1 MRINRKI
8 NNLTATVCSVQSIL
22 ILFIPVFFSACTQ
35 YDRTKTK
42 EVTQDTVANPRVTI
56 LADLPDSNK
65 PDEIF
70 LEKMPGPLIVAVP
83 VTYNNNQKEQAINDA
98 KAQRSSPPL
107 IHSFLDTLTHLPV
120 EADAQGKGFF
130 TTYNTDNGLALDQ
143 VYSGYKDGHGNL
155 WFGTN
160 GGGVSKYDGK
170 DFINYTTAQGLANNV
185 VWSIVE
191 DKSGN
196 LWFGTDGGGVSK

>member
-1 MRINRKI
+1 MLLAKILMRINRKI
-8 NNLTATVCSVQSIL
+8 NNLTAIACFVQSIL
-22 ILFIPVFFSACTQ
+22 ILFIPVFFSGCTQ
-35 YDRTKTK
+35 YDERKTN
-42 EVTQDTVANPRVTI
+42 EVVQDTVAYPQVTI
-56 LADLPDSNK
+56 LADLADSNK

-70 LEKMPGPLIVAVP
+70 LENRPGPLTVAVP
-83 VTYNNNQKEQAINDA
+83 VSYNNNYKEQATNDL
-98 KAQRSSPPL
+98 KMYGSSPPF

-143 VYSGYKDGHGNL
+143 VYCGYKDSNGNL

-170 DFINYTTAQGLANNV
+170 DF
-185 VWSIVE
+185 
-191 DKSGN
+191 
-196 LWFGTDGGGVSK
+196 